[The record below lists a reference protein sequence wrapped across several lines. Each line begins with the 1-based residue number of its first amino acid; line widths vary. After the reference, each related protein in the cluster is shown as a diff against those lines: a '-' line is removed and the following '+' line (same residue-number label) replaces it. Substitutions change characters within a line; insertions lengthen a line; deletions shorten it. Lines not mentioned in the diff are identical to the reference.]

1 MPVIRML
8 ALAMGGT
15 AAVMWPAAPAL
26 ADPGM
31 PPCGM
36 LSPIC
41 NLVPTMPELDH
52 DIDLTVQQPPVGA
65 PSESLPPTDVCTV
78 ACI

>member
-1 MPVIRML
+1 MSVIRML
-8 ALAMGGT
+8 ALAAGS
-15 AAVMWPAAPAL
+15 AAVAMWLAAPAL

-36 LSPIC
+36 LSPVC

-52 DIDLTVQQPPVGA
+52 DIDLTIHQPPAGT
-65 PSESLPPTDVCTV
+65 PSEYLPPADVCTV